1 MFGIGMPE
9 LLVILV
15 IALIVIGPERI
26 PEIARTLGRAS
37 AQLTRTLR
45 EAQLS
50 VSDLGEG
57 IDAVRDPKRA
67 AGRMVEKTLLG
78 DEKEPQ
84 DVDDAKERR

>member
-1 MFGIGMPE
+1 
-9 LLVILV
+9 
-15 IALIVIGPERI
+15 
-26 PEIARTLGRAS
+26 
-37 AQLTRTLR
+37 LR